1 MSLGARNFL
10 KKVCLYTG
18 FEVTKNCLDTK
29 LIEDMEQNLSQSFSY
44 FENLFDEVTA
54 LKRPEFCGAQLTGLT
69 EARNEL
75 AFTELRLYGF
85 PSSDFSQW
93 LLRKKRFNMVDSSA
107 GSMFS
112 SATGSFSLLPLR

>member
-1 MSLGARNFL
+1 MQESRLKVSYSPCWNIFVCLNIFICLISPECLTLGARNFL

-54 LKRPEFCGAQLTGLT
+54 LKRPEFCGA
-69 EARNEL
+69 
-75 AFTELRLYGF
+75 
-85 PSSDFSQW
+85 
-93 LLRKKRFNMVDSSA
+93 
-107 GSMFS
+107 
-112 SATGSFSLLPLR
+112 

>member
-1 MSLGARNFL
+1 
-10 KKVCLYTG
+10 
-18 FEVTKNCLDTK
+18 
-29 LIEDMEQNLSQSFSY
+29 MEQNLSQSFSY

-112 SATGSFSLLPLR
+112 SATASFSLLPLR